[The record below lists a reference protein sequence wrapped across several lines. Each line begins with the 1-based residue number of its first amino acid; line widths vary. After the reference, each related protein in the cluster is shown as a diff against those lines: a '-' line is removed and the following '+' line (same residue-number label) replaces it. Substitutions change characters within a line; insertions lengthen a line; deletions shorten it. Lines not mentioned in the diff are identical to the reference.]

1 MKIEK
6 VLVIESPK
14 QFYQI
19 LLKENILSGSVSN
32 FLRAW
37 LKWERGCNCNL
48 EELLENMKSEYDK
61 LSYSDLSYLCQK
73 IGCDRIEFK

>member
-1 MKIEK
+1 MNIEK
-6 VLVIESPK
+6 ILIIESPK

>member
-6 VLVIESPK
+6 VLIIESPK

-19 LLKENILSGSVSN
+19 LLKENTLSGNVSQ
-32 FLRAW
+32 FLKAW
-37 LKWERGCNCNL
+37 FRYERGCNCNL
-48 EELLENMKSEYDK
+48 EDLLDNLKFEYDN
-61 LSYSDLSYLCQK
+61 LSTLDLSHLCQK